1 MAAAEVLCG
10 QQLESCLNLSG
21 CEMGKVHT
29 IHVGFLLPFMLLL
42 LAAFITQQDLS
53 LFGHSLGSCLA
64 HCTLS
69 THFLFVITVICLKK
83 KQHIYFFNRTWPVLY
98 KITNTWL
105 IKTPDWH
112 MWLLL
117 FPIGNTMQIKHRFI
131 YSRLC
136 GQTLLLLS
144 CPADSHWPRGE
155 ISCTLCILVFL
166 KTWMKD
172 KTLDCTSVL
181 NVSRIPNK
189 EIQDPVFE
197 VQEHS
202 FQMAEYWL

>member
-1 MAAAEVLCG
+1 MSQSEWLWNGKSTYDPCRLPLALHAPPPR
-10 QQLESCLNLSG
+10 CLHHPTGSLSVWTQPWKLPG
-21 CEMGKVHT
+21 ALYA
-29 IHVGFLLPFMLLL
+29 FDSLPFR
-42 LAAFITQQDLS
+42 
-53 LFGHSLGSCLA
+53 H
-64 HCTLS
+64 HCHL
-69 THFLFVITVICLKK
+69 LKK

-144 CPADSHWPRGE
+144 CPADSHWPQGE